1 MNNVNEGIVS
11 VVIPVY
17 NVEAYLDR
25 CVQSVVNQTYRKLEI
40 ILVDDGSPDACPS
53 MCDAWA
59 QKDKRIKVVHKE
71 NGGLGYAR
79 NTGIEN
85 ATGEY
90 ICFFDSDDYVAPTTI
105 EECWRVIEDTKADIV
120 SFGNTD
126 VTNDGKVIGE
136 RIPLPP
142 KEVFS
147 GTEIKENLIP
157 RLVSHNA
164 ATGENWN
171 LLLSACFSLISM
183 QLIKRV
189 GWKFVSEREIISEDF
204 YSMFELYQFVEK
216 AAFIRKA
223 LYFYVVNPKSLS
235 RSYCKDRYQR
245 TRKFAIAMMEQS
257 KKYDC
262 EITPEITTMYLG
274 LVMGV
279 LKQIVACKEKFVEK
293 QRLMREVVQDSL
305 LQEALPEYDYSGEA
319 YTKKVL
325 FWAMRKKSVC
335 ICYALAW
342 LRNLKG

>member
-1 MNNVNEGIVS
+1 MIPGLVT

-17 NVEAYLDR
+17 NVETYLDR
-25 CVQSVVNQTYRKLEI
+25 CVQSVVNQTYKNLEI

-59 QKDKRIKVVHKE
+59 QKDKRIKVIHKKNE
-71 NGGLGYAR
+71 GLGYAR

-85 ATGEY
+85 ATGEF
-90 ICFFDSDDYVAPTTI
+90 ICFFDSDDYVAPTTV
-105 EECWRVIEDTKADIV
+105 EECWRVITEIQADIV

-126 VTNDGKVIGE
+126 ITNDGKVIGE
-136 RIPLPP
+136 RIPSPP
-142 KEVFS
+142 KDVFS
-147 GTEIKENLIP
+147 GPEIKEKLIP

-183 QLIKRV
+183 QLIRRT
-189 GWKFVSEREIISEDF
+189 GWRFVSEKEIISEDF

-223 LYFYVVNPKSLS
+223 FYFYGVNPQSLS
-235 RSYCKDRYQR
+235 RSYHKDRYLR
-245 TRKFAIAMMEQS
+245 TRKFAISMMEQS
-257 KKYDC
+257 NKYSC
-262 EITPEITTMYLG
+262 EVKTEITTMYLG

-279 LKQIVACKEKFVEK
+279 LKQIVACKENYAEK
-293 QRLMREVVQDSL
+293 KRLMQEVILDTV
-305 LQEALPEYDYSGEA
+305 LQEALSGYNYSGEA
-319 YTKKVL
+319 YTKKAL
-325 FWAMRKKSVC
+325 FWAMRKKYIG

-342 LRNLKG
+342 ARNLKG